1 MSELLQNTTPLL
13 EVEEAAY
20 LASMKEL
27 LKQIKIRFDNDP
39 RQYTKR
45 DYYYLI
51 QYLCQNLNYLD
62 EADLANVL
70 NALDSRIDNN
80 VTRINELQD
89 EIDAI
94 EHTVVEDID
103 GGDFITVKEIN
114 HGSHKNYSIRA
125 EVVKGDSGN
134 TGLTTDGYVKQL
146 IQELQNSVIQTVDS
160 PNSTLQITQNGNNAN
175 IDIVWSE
182 F

>member
-1 MSELLQNTTPLL
+1 MSELLQNTTPSL

-70 NALDSRIDNN
+70 NDLDRRIDDN
-80 VTRINELQD
+80 VTRINELSAVD
-89 EIDAI
+89 
-94 EHTVVEDID
+94 T
-103 GGDFITVKEIN
+103 T
-114 HGSHKNYSIRA
+114 YSSA
-125 EVVKGDSGN
+125 TETE
-134 TGLTTDGYVKQL
+134 TGLMSAEDKVKLNSLSNYELPADIQVSSISLTTSEGATVSLTGDVLAQL
-146 IQELQNSVIQTVDS
+146 LALIAVE
-160 PNSTLQITQNGNNAN
+160 
-175 IDIVWSE
+175 
-182 F
+182 

>member
-1 MSELLQNTTPLL
+1 MSELLQNTTPSL

-70 NALDSRIDNN
+70 NDLDRRIDNN
-80 VTRINELQD
+80 VTRINELSA
-89 EIDAI
+89 IDTTYSNAT
-94 EHTVVEDID
+94 ETEAGLMSAEDK
-103 GGDFITVKEIN
+103 VKLN
-114 HGSHKNYSIRA
+114 SLSNYELPADIQVSSI
-125 EVVKGDSGN
+125 S
-134 TGLTTDGYVKQL
+134 LTTSEGTTVSLTGDVLAQL
-146 IQELQNSVIQTVDS
+146 LALVAVE
-160 PNSTLQITQNGNNAN
+160 
-175 IDIVWSE
+175 
-182 F
+182 

>member
-1 MSELLQNTTPLL
+1 MNELLQNTTPSL

-70 NALDSRIDNN
+70 NDLDRRIDDN
-80 VTRINELQD
+80 VTRINELSA
-89 EIDAI
+89 IDTTYSNATETEAGLMSAEDKVKLNSLSNYELPADI
-94 EHTVVEDID
+94 QVSSISLTTSEGTVVSLT
-103 GGDFITVKEIN
+103 GDVLAQLLALIA
-114 HGSHKNYSIRA
+114 A
-125 EVVKGDSGN
+125 E
-134 TGLTTDGYVKQL
+134 
-146 IQELQNSVIQTVDS
+146 
-160 PNSTLQITQNGNNAN
+160 
-175 IDIVWSE
+175 
-182 F
+182 